1 MNFYNMIREAVLK
14 NENIVLIGKGGEGK
28 TTMIKK
34 LLNTEEP
41 SVKMNLVNYKI
52 FHEYHKDI
60 EKITSKFILS
70 INQLNEIKNL
80 QKQYTLINFN
90 DLISS

>member
-34 LLNTEEP
+34 LLNSEETP
-41 SVKMNLVNYKI
+41 VKMNLKKYMI

-60 EKITSKFILS
+60 EKITGQFILA

-90 DLISS
+90 DP

>member
-1 MNFYNMIREAVLK
+1 
-14 NENIVLIGKGGEGK
+14 
-28 TTMIKK
+28 MIKK

-41 SVKMNLVNYKI
+41 SVKMNLANYKI

-60 EKITSKFILS
+60 EKIKSTFILS

-80 QKQYTLINFN
+80 QKPYTLINFN
-90 DLISS
+90 DQ

>member
-1 MNFYNMIREAVLK
+1 MNFYNMIRGAVLK

-34 LLNTEEP
+34 LLNSEEP
-41 SVKMNLVNYKI
+41 PVKMNLVNYKI

-60 EKITSKFILS
+60 EKITGQFILS

-90 DLISS
+90 DQ

>member
-1 MNFYNMIREAVLK
+1 MIREAVLK

-34 LLNTEEP
+34 LLNSEETP
-41 SVKMNLVNYKI
+41 VKMNLVNYKI

-60 EKITSKFILS
+60 EKITGQFILA

-80 QKQYTLINFN
+80 HKQYTLINFN
-90 DLISS
+90 DK

>member
-34 LLNTEEP
+34 LLNSEEP
-41 SVKMNLVNYKI
+41 PVKMNLVNYKI

-60 EKITSKFILS
+60 EKITGQFILS

-90 DLISS
+90 DQ

>member
-34 LLNTEEP
+34 LLNSEEP
-41 SVKMNLVNYKI
+41 PVKMNLVNYKI

-60 EKITSKFILS
+60 EKITGQFILA

-90 DLISS
+90 DQ

>member
-1 MNFYNMIREAVLK
+1 MDFYNMISESVMR
-14 NENIVLIGKGGEGK
+14 NENIVLLGKGGEGK
-28 TTMIKK
+28 TTMINQ
-34 LLNTEEP
+34 LLNTKETP
-41 SVKMNLVNYKI
+41 IKMNLVNYKI

-60 EKITSKFILS
+60 EQITSKFILS

-90 DLISS
+90 DR

>member
-1 MNFYNMIREAVLK
+1 MNYYNMIKEGVLK

-28 TTMIKK
+28 TKMIKK
-34 LLNTEEP
+34 LLNSEETP
-41 SVKMNLVNYKI
+41 VKMNLKKYMI

-60 EKITSKFILS
+60 EKITGQFILA

-90 DLISS
+90 DP